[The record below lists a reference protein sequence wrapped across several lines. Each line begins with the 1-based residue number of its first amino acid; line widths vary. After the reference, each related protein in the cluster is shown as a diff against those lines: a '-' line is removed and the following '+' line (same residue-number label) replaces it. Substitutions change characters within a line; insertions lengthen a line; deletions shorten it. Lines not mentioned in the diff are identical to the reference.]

1 MQKRNSLLY
10 ISFIF
15 VTLTMLVAFAVS
27 AIPKSEYDVFV
38 GKVTRNLRKC
48 MGAREASSIE
58 YDEVERKTSFWMATL
73 NGWYDKNIYLDV
85 KKENMQY
92 VEYSLNEQLNVTLS
106 NALTDSADFE
116 QTKQKSEIELEHIF
130 LFYNDCCLVNCE
142 DCSCFVQIYEF
153 TNEEN
158 AIEYYQYQSGN
169 CKADYTFYR
178 YPTVDMVWPNVNE
191 ARDIGILEKDRYMY
205 YVYEKYAE
213 ENCYVVKKYY
223 RIEDNRVITII
234 FSVNKND
241 KLYSQ
246 HEEFMKQM
254 QFEGIDDIVLEPV
267 EIVD

>member
-130 LFYNDCCLVNCE
+130 LFYNDLCYDACE
-142 DCSCFVQIYEF
+142 KCYNHLQIYRF
-153 TNEEN
+153 KEE
-158 AIEYYQYQSGN
+158 S
-169 CKADYTFYR
+169 KAKDYFDYLQEDYERLYKDNRWQIRKGVFVMDVSDYR
-178 YPTVDMVWPNVNE
+178 
-191 ARDIGILEKDRYMY
+191 IGINSGEKYLY
-205 YVYEKYAE
+205 YVYDTGEVNDYISE
-213 ENCYVVKKYY
+213 IYCYLYQDMVV
-223 RIEDNRVITII
+223 TIY
-234 FSVNKND
+234 FGGSKND
-241 KLYSQ
+241 KLYQ
-246 HEEFMKQM
+246 QYEEFMKQM